1 MGHWRASSLVGFL
14 LTLTFRPVCSIVYE
28 MNDSAARRAFLRAA
42 DWRFHEVDHCRR
54 IALTYRLGTALR
66 RPLPPSAQAPRASAS

>member
-28 MNDSAARRAFLRAA
+28 ANDSAARRDFLRAA
-42 DWRFHEVDHCRR
+42 DWWFGEVDHCRR
-54 IALTYRLGTALR
+54 IALVYRLGCALR
-66 RPLPPSAQAPRASAS
+66 GRLEA